1 MKRIFLIPALALTVL
16 FTAPL
21 AWAETT
27 FITDKISVELFSSTF
42 QRGMLVTTVK
52 SGAIVEVLE
61 SDGDYT
67 KVRTQDGQEG
77 WLHNKYLS
85 TEKPTQV
92 SYLQLMAK
100 HQQLQEEVDKLRNQT
115 PNSAEAEKEKAILG
129 KMRGDLA
136 QAKKTIAS
144 LEGQLKEKAAA
155 LKQNQQKLASLEKQ
169 HQEALTTQQK
179 AEAEAAKQDDQQ
191 QAQATATEP
200 PAVEAPIMQSSSMPI
215 NPPFNLDYPIAI
227 KWLLAVMLLS
237 IFAGSYLGYSWLD
250 NKIARRHGGVRIR

>member
-16 FTAPL
+16 FTAPF

-42 QRGMLVTTVK
+42 QRGVLVTTVK
-52 SGAIVEVLE
+52 SGAVVEVLE
-61 SDGDYT
+61 NDGDFT

-115 PNSAEAEKEKAILG
+115 PNSAEAEKEKAVLG

-144 LEGQLKEKAAA
+144 LENQLKEKTAA
-155 LKQNQQKLASLEKQ
+155 LKQNQQKLASVEKQ
-169 HQEALTTQQK
+169 HQETLTAQQQ
-179 AEAEAAKQDDQQ
+179 AEAEQPAQD
-191 QAQATATEP
+191 TVEEP
-200 PAVEAPIMQSSSMPI
+200 PAVEAPVMQSSMPV